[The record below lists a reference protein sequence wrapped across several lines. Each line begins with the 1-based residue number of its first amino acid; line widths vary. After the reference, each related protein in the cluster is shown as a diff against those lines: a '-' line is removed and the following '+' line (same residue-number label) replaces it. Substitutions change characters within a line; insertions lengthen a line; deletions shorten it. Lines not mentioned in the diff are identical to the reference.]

1 MISLR
6 PYKKSDDATIVS
18 WIGDEVSFR
27 KWSSVR
33 FDHYPITAEDLN
45 HHYDAFADSD
55 NYHPMTAFDET
66 GIIGHLLMRFTDEKK
81 SVLRFGFIIVDD
93 KKRGIGL
100 GKQMLASSIKYAFEI
115 LNAEKITLG
124 VFVNN
129 EPAHRCYKAIGFQDT
144 GIVKTH
150 HILDEEWKC
159 REMELIG

>member
-1 MISLR
+1 
-6 PYKKSDDATIVS
+6 
-18 WIGDEVSFR
+18 
-27 KWSSVR
+27 
-33 FDHYPITAEDLN
+33 
-45 HHYDAFADSD
+45 
-55 NYHPMTAFDET
+55 MTAFDET